1 MTEEDYE
8 KILDIFQQRLK
19 VVKEIHEVLKEEVNA
34 LQVRESDKVSRNR

>member
-8 KILDIFQQRLK
+8 KILDIFQQRFK

-34 LQVRESDKVSRNR
+34 LQVRESDKVSRDR

>member
-8 KILDIFQQRLK
+8 KILDIYQQRLK